1 MRSLIAIVVPALLS
15 LNLIAC
21 ASDDSSEST
30 HVVQNPLVQ
39 EGGSC
44 SKNSDCASNLC
55 GFEKSIGIKGL
66 PAPCDGDNCSNGQ
79 PVPAPEGEP
88 LPAGDDDDDDNT
100 SNVKG
105 KPSPEPT
112 PTPDPRGRPEPQP
125 APAPAP
131 APLPAPA
138 PNPTGICI
146 AR

>member
-1 MRSLIAIVVPALLS
+1 MRSLLAIVVPALLS
-15 LNLIAC
+15 LHLIAC

-44 SKNSDCASNLC
+44 SKNSDCASSLC
-55 GFEKSIGIKGL
+55 AFEVGNIGIAGL
-66 PAPCDGDNCSNGQ
+66 PAPCNGDNCSDGE
-79 PVPAPEGEP
+79 PTPEGEP
-88 LPAGDDDDDDNT
+88 LPARDDDK
-100 SNVKG
+100 SGSVKG

-131 APLPAPA
+131 LPAPA